1 MAYFTWNPD
10 KNAKL
15 LLERDISF
23 ESAVFCIENGN
34 LLDVVQHPNPAIYP
48 DQKLFIVEIDKYAYL
63 VPFVENC
70 EEVFLKTII
79 LSRKATKKHLGDE
92 Q

>member
-1 MAYFTWNPD
+1 MAYFTWNSD

-15 LLERDISF
+15 LLERDVSF

-34 LLDVVQHPNPAIYP
+34 LLDVVQHPNTKKYP

-63 VPFVENC
+63 VPFVENG

-79 LSRKATKKHLGDE
+79 PSRKATKKYLGGE